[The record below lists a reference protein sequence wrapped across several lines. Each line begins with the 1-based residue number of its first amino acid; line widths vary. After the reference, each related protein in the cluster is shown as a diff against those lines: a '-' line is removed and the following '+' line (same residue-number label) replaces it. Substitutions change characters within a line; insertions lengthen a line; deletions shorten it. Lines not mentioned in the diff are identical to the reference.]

1 MPLVTVRAVVLQ
13 SFAYSETSKIL
24 RVLTAEHGAH
34 ALVAKGAQRPRSR
47 FGGLLEPFTEGTAT
61 FYVKEGRDLHTL
73 TGWDLLR
80 NRQGLGRDLVG
91 FAGASLLAE
100 LVLRFGSED
109 ADPRLFGEITAAFDR
124 VLGSGGPQCESA
136 VIAAAWRIVVLLGFA
151 PQTESCVS
159 CGRRVE
165 SDQSARFDPAGGGV
179 ACLECRPGKRT
190 LDPASRQE
198 LRLMLDQSET
208 LPNFTR
214 PRVQRDLL
222 RAFLQHQLAH
232 ERPLRSLEF
241 FEEQL
246 AG

>member
-24 RVLTAEHGAH
+24 RVLTAEHGAP

-61 FYVKEGRDLHTL
+61 FYAREGRELHTL

-100 LVLRFGSED
+100 LVLRFGTED

-124 VLGSGGPQCESA
+124 VLDSGGAQCEST

-159 CGRRVE
+159 CGRGVSAHE
-165 SDQSARFDPAGGGV
+165 SAGFDPPGGGV
-179 ACLECRPGKRT
+179 ACTACRPGRRT
-190 LDPASRQE
+190 LDPVSRQE
-198 LRLMLDQSET
+198 LRFMLDRSGET
-208 LPNFTR
+208 PNFVR

-222 RAFLQHQLAH
+222 RVFLQHQLAH

>member
-100 LVLRFGSED
+100 LVLRFGTED
-109 ADPRLFGEITAAFDR
+109 ADPRLFEEVTAAFDR
-124 VLGSGGPQCESA
+124 VLDGAGAQCEA
-136 VIAAAWRIVVLLGFA
+136 TVVAAAWRIVVLLGFA

-159 CGRRVE
+159 CGAGV
-165 SDQSARFDPAGGGV
+165 SADQSAPFDPSGGGV
-179 ACLECRPGKRT
+179 ACLACRPGRRT
-190 LDPASRQE
+190 LDPVSREE
-198 LRLMLDQSET
+198 LRRMLDPGGET
-208 LPNFTR
+208 PNFVR

-222 RAFLQHQLAH
+222 RAFLQHQLAP
-232 ERPLRSLEF
+232 ERSLRSLEF

-246 AG
+246 AE